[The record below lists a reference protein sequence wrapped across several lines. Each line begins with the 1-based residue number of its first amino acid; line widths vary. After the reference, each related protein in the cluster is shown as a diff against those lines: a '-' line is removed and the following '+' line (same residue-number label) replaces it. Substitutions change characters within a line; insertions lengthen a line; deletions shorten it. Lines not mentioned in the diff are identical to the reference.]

1 MTYFYQINILKY
13 KHVKLLQLYN
23 FGQHRFVSNI
33 TCNVNVQNQLHS
45 SAFALQVCSMDI
57 FLNHS
62 NLTWLI
68 KLFDKWY
75 QLGGWT
81 TTNLFMIWALAG
93 EYSLLIMSY
102 KSWLWYVHTI
112 IKWTPYYFTAQKYI
126 PIIMVMFYKLTT
138 PFFSD

>member
-1 MTYFYQINILKY
+1 MQCQCT
-13 KHVKLLQLYN
+13 KLTSQRLCV
-23 FGQHRFVSNI
+23 VSMQ
-33 TCNVNVQNQLHS
+33 CGYV
-45 SAFALQVCSMDI
+45 

-75 QLGGWT
+75 QLDGWT
-81 TTNLFMIWALAG
+81 TTNLFMILANAG
-93 EYSLLIMSY
+93 EYSLLVMSY

-138 PFFSD
+138 LFSQLKLKLILLCNKVLSNYFLRDLK